1 MTIDLRPSGKPHCP
15 RCATVLPAEA
25 LFCPACGERTLKDA
39 PPLSEEQD
47 DITLRYRK
55 KSLLIRRPYVNLF
68 VAVDSQR
75 RRPVAIRD
83 IDVSGLDERGRTEA
97 YEIVER
103 EYDLLRQLSLPIAAL
118 TPAIDTG
125 RAQGHLLTIM
135 GDSSFP
141 AHIHTLQD
149 VLQSGAGLPKVALAL
164 SWIEHLCAT
173 LDQLHRHQ
181 IIIGDLDPRLIM
193 LNSMDYSGMPVL
205 FISWL
210 PAALAGILPSVSSAS
225 LSTNMTN
232 FIAPEALQGKPDALS
247 DIYSLGALLYLL
259 LTGQPPSGHTQH
271 RQRFPGELNAQVSAR
286 LDRVVM
292 QALAPEPAERFQSAR
307 SMQEA
312 LVAFRSNG
320 RKPVNG
326 KNLNRSIPMT
336 REFREEQSSAEPS
349 LAEIDC
355 EHEEDPDD
363 YSDEDSITVSFVR
376 PSLPVAVV
384 SQATDVPVSEFPAD
398 PAVTPLPPGDE
409 EEQIVA
415 EEVSEVSSKSV
426 LDAAPVFSSVTEQAA
441 VEDAAANSLAD
452 SAEEAVTL
460 TVTPTPLRPADVTE
474 QATVE
479 DAAASSLADSAEEAV
494 TLTVTPR
501 PLQPADGADE
511 ESGLPVSV
519 KVPPSRAIV
528 PYQPA
533 AARSKLGRNA
543 AALFRRIRDT
553 LLGEQRLNV
562 TAAAVI
568 ETPLRVQPNQA
579 YTIRIQLMGRDARA
593 GGQIGHLKGVGE
605 DASGKAEHVVGLSA
619 LAEGDRVF
627 IEVRSA
633 IYERYAYVV
642 QEAEVML
649 PATGYASEVTIPL
662 RPLSQGPSG
671 RRDRLHIFFL
681 DESRR
686 PIYEKP
692 FVVELFIS
700 HRVQP
705 GHEGHNVL
713 TIPM

>member
-1 MTIDLRPSGKPHCP
+1 MIIDLRPSGKPHCP

-55 KSLLIRRPYVNLF
+55 KSLLIRRTYVNLF

-75 RRPVAIRD
+75 KRPVAIRD
-83 IDVSGLDERGRTEA
+83 IDVSCLDEPGQAAA
-97 YEIVER
+97 YEIVQW

-125 RAQGHLLTIM
+125 RSQGHLLTIM

-141 AHIHTLQD
+141 EHIHTLQD
-149 VLQSGAGLPKVALAL
+149 VLQSGAGLPKIALAL

-173 LDQLHRHQ
+173 LDQLHRRQ
-181 IIIGDLDPRLIM
+181 IVIGDLDPRTIM
-193 LNSMDYSGMPVL
+193 LSSMDYSGMPVL

-210 PAALAGILPSVSSAS
+210 PAALAGILPSVSSAL

-232 FIAPEALQGKPDALS
+232 FIAPEALQGKPDPLS

-271 RQRFPGELNAQVSAR
+271 RQRFPGELNAQVSGR
-286 LDRVVM
+286 LARVVM
-292 QALAPEPAERFQSAR
+292 QALAPERAERFQSAR
-307 SMQEA
+307 AMQEA
-312 LVAFRSNG
+312 LAAVRSNG

-326 KNLNRSIPMT
+326 KNLNRSISMT
-336 REFREEQSSAEPS
+336 REIREELASAEPS
-349 LAEIDC
+349 PAEIAC
-355 EHEEDPDD
+355 EHEEDPDG
-363 YSDEDSITVSFVR
+363 YNDENSVTVSFVR
-376 PSLPVAVV
+376 PSPPVAVAG
-384 SQATDVPVSEFPAD
+384 QAIDVPVSEFPAD

-409 EEQIVA
+409 EEQSV
-415 EEVSEVSSKSV
+415 EEEDSEVSSESV
-426 LDAAPVFSSVTEQAA
+426 PDAAPVFSSVTEQADSVA
-441 VEDAAANSLAD
+441 EPVMLARLQPSD
-452 SAEEAVTL
+452 SADGTETATL
-460 TVTPTPLRPADVTE
+460 
-474 QATVE
+474 
-479 DAAASSLADSAEEAV
+479 
-494 TLTVTPR
+494 
-501 PLQPADGADE
+501 
-511 ESGLPVSV
+511 
-519 KVPPSRAIV
+519 PPSRALV
-528 PYQPA
+528 PYRPA
-533 AARSKLGRNA
+533 AARSKLSRNA
-543 AALFRRIRDT
+543 AALFQRIRDT
-553 LLGEQRLNV
+553 LLGEQRLDV

-579 YTIRIQLMGRDARA
+579 YTIRVQLMGRDART
-593 GGQIGHLKGVGE
+593 GGQIGHLQKGVRGAAT
-605 DASGKAEHVVGLSA
+605 DKAEQVVGLSA

-649 PATGYASEVTIPL
+649 PTTGYAAEVTIPL

-686 PIYEKP
+686 PIYERP